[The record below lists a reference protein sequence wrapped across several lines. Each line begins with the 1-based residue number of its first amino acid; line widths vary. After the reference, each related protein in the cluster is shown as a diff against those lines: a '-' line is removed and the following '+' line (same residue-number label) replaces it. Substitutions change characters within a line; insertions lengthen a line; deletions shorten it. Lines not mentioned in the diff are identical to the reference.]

1 MGARCACAAVL
12 LTGSVHSGTAASAAS
27 SSCVLSNSST
37 TGQLL
42 HCIRKRRA
50 SGKLEEYNDAWVAN
64 AEREAVQHMDA
75 NAENAVVLE
84 KLNLKTPASE
94 HFKRQAADWV
104 QSASISPRV
113 YMLPGSWDRS
123 CEYCSEQLGYRYSL
137 EHWMHQNLLANE
149 VLLVSDPLVAD
160 FVYLPH
166 CATGIF
172 MHLVAKFELQHM
184 ADAKQ
189 QQKQQQKQQK
199 QQKQQQQQRRNRHG
213 RNSSQGNAGPVPREE
228 ILRYEGNLP
237 VRAVRGTDHAY
248 LLHKVQTLW
257 SKQWEF
263 QHCLKRPSCRF
274 LVVSIY
280 GRHVWRRFAS
290 FFGDKAVVLTH
301 SGMSRW
307 LQQQGPSFFLS
318 SSSGSTSS
326 STTKTVEKGACRAVC
341 EEHCV
346 LEPPSV
352 LPDDIVLPW
361 TVAYRWTARSYN
373 FASRDVLLFYS
384 GTANS
389 CSRELLAG
397 LFREG
402 FGDRLKEL
410 ASIKGSTL
418 ALDERILIFPPEF
431 QLTQNEW
438 SELAFRSRLCLV
450 PDGDSPNTGRLI
462 EVIMHGCVPLIIS
475 NRLQPPL
482 HEFIDWPSIAFFLGE
497 EEMPNLRG
505 VLSALARP
513 TGLRRIAERHSN
525 LAGAAH
531 LLHFDGGGIKT
542 LFFALRDRVKK
553 LRTMPG

>member
-1 MGARCACAAVL
+1 MGARCASTAVLFTGSIHIGAAV
-12 LTGSVHSGTAASAAS
+12 SSAS

-37 TGQLL
+37 TGQVL

-50 SGKLEEYNDAWVAN
+50 SGKLEQYNDDWVAM
-64 AEREAVQHMDA
+64 AEREAVEHMDA
-75 NAENAVVLE
+75 NAESAVVLE
-84 KLNLKTPASE
+84 KMSLKTPASE
-94 HFKRQAADWV
+94 HFKRQATDWV
-104 QSASISPRV
+104 QSASTSPRV

-123 CEYCSEQLGYRYSL
+123 CDYSSEQLGYRYSL
-137 EHWMHQNLLANE
+137 EHWMHQNILANE
-149 VLLVSDPLVAD
+149 VLLVSDPQAAD

-172 MHLVAKFELQHM
+172 MHLVAKFELQHL
-184 ADAKQ
+184 ANEK
-189 QQKQQQKQQK
+189 
-199 QQKQQQQQRRNRHG
+199 RRG
-213 RNSSQGNAGPVPREE
+213 KNSSHGAPGLKEE

-248 LLHKVQTLW
+248 LMHKVQTLW
-257 SKQWEF
+257 TKQWEF
-263 QHCLKRPSCRF
+263 QHCLRRRSCQF
-274 LVVSIY
+274 LIVSIY
-280 GRHVWRRFAS
+280 GRHVWRKFAS
-290 FFGDKAVVLTH
+290 FFEGKAVVLTH

-307 LQQQGPSFFLS
+307 LQQQLPSFFCS
-318 SSSGSTSS
+318 SRSSSGGSSTSKTT
-326 STTKTVEKGACRAVC
+326 TTKPVERGTCRAAC

-361 TVAYRWTARSYN
+361 TISYRWTPRSYN
-373 FASRDVLLFYS
+373 FASRDLLVFYS

-389 CSRELLAG
+389 CSRDMLAG

-402 FGDRLKEL
+402 FDERLKEL

-418 ALDERILIFPPEF
+418 ALEERILIFPPEF
-431 QLTQNEW
+431 QLLQTEW

-475 NRLQPPL
+475 NRLQPPF
-482 HEFIDWPSIAFFLGE
+482 HEFIDWPSIAFFLKE
-497 EEMPNLRG
+497 EEIPNLSK

-513 TGLRRIAERHSN
+513 KGLRRIAERHSN
-525 LAGAAH
+525 LVGAAH
-531 LLHFDGGGIKT
+531 LLHFDGGGINT
-542 LFFALRDRVKK
+542 LFFALRDRAKK
-553 LRTMPG
+553 LRTMPD